1 MNSDLVYKKKYLK
14 YKSKY
19 TTLQRQ
25 LNVQEGGFSFS
36 AIKPSNVKSG
46 IYLFFVT
53 ASQDYAKLKDSMGLP
68 MELFLRDSGVEI
80 SNKLGASCYY
90 AEQKIDI
97 KGKLLSALD
106 GMKNI
111 DKVKLELKQ
120 CSTGISTIIQ
130 QIEFTGRTISLE
142 LVNDIASVVKKQIS
156 TLNFYFIVDYNART
170 SNRISCLN
178 PIPQMQQVGQY
189 SAPPPQAT
197 APLLEQQPYQLQQQ
211 QQQYQQQQ
219 PGQYPQGAP
228 PPGYGAPP
236 AYGAPPPGYGAPPPG
251 YGAPP
256 QGAYGAPPPQATAPL
271 DELSQQQL
279 AQLKPKYSN
288 LSDLQLQQGWQQYKS
303 SDPNISSQDF
313 VYRMLQPSA

>member
-53 ASQDYAKLKDSMGLP
+53 STQDYGKLIDNMGLP

-80 SNKLGASCYY
+80 SNKLGANCFY

-106 GMKNI
+106 GMKNM

-120 CSTGISTIIQ
+120 CSTGIPTNIQ
-130 QIEFTGRTISLE
+130 QIEFTGRTTA
-142 LVNDIASVVKKQIS
+142 LVMVDEIAKVVKKQIPS
-156 TLNFYFIVDYNART
+156 LNFYFIVDYNART

-178 PIPQMQQVGQY
+178 PIPQLADPITPMQQIGQY
-189 SAPPPQAT
+189 SAPPPPA
-197 APLLEQQPYQLQQQ
+197 
-211 QQQYQQQQ
+211 
-219 PGQYPQGAP
+219 
-228 PPGYGAPP
+228 
-236 AYGAPPPGYGAPPPG
+236 AYGAP
-251 YGAPP
+251 PP
-256 QGAYGAPPPQATAPL
+256 QGAYGAPPPGYGSAPPQGYPTAPPEDL
-271 DELSQQQL
+271 SSKQLTQLKQKYNNDLRYPDEFWQQQ
-279 AQLKPKYSN
+279 
-288 LSDLQLQQGWQQYKS
+288 WQQIKS
-303 SDPNISSQDF
+303 DQQNAGVTTDQYVNYI
-313 VYRMLQPSA
+313 LIQPS